1 MIQMRY
7 LYEAIP
13 RLAREGFPV
22 RHMEPAT
29 VMDRRQRG
37 IDLFRLS
44 PRVSY
49 VRRSSVRPR
58 VFHTSLA

>member
-29 VMDRRQRG
+29 VMDRWQRG